1 MTIAKR
7 EQSESGR
14 DFSLH
19 SNKKSSSIKD
29 QQEYLVSALPNIGPS
44 AAKALLEHF
53 GSVSKIFSAIPPLL
67 YHGGM
72 SKVYCSMVFLSWWWL
87 LYVRQFLCR

>member
-53 GSVSKIFSAIPPLL
+53 GSVSKIFSATESIRWAL
-67 YHGGM
+67 
-72 SKVYCSMVFLSWWWL
+72 
-87 LYVRQFLCR
+87 VRVPDSGIEASFRSETSNYR